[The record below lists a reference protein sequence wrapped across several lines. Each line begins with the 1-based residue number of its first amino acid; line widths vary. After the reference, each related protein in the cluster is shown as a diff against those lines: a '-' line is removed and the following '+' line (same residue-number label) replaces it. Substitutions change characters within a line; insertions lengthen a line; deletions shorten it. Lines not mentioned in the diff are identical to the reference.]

1 VLFFLLYPLKDL
13 WFGFNVFKYL
23 TFRAGMATVT
33 SFVLCIWLGPIII
46 EWLRSLKM
54 GQYVRKEHV
63 EKLDG
68 FLKTKQG
75 TPTMGGVIIILS
87 VCVSAIL
94 WCRLDNS
101 LVLLLLFGMLWLG
114 MIGFMDDM
122 MKIRNKSAKGI
133 RSMTK
138 IVGQTVVALIIG
150 VYVVCDK
157 HIGTELYLPFVKNS
171 VANLG
176 LLYIV
181 FAWLVIVGASNAVN
195 LTDGLDGLAIGC
207 MVFVSLTYALIS
219 YIVGN
224 AFVSGYLNVFYL
236 AGAGELTPFCGAM
249 VGAGLGFLWFNSHPA
264 SVFMGD
270 TGSLS
275 LGGTIAI
282 ISVFLKKEFLLLL
295 VGGIFALESLSVI
308 LQVASF
314 RLRGKRIFLMSPIH
328 HHFQL
333 KGWPESK
340 ITIRFW
346 IISAILALLALTAIK
361 AQ

>member
-1 VLFFLLYPLKDL
+1 MLFFLLYPLRDL

-23 TFRAGMATVT
+23 TFRASMATVT
-33 SFVLCIWLGPIII
+33 SFVLCIWLGPIMI
-46 EWLRSLKM
+46 EWLKTLKL
-54 GQYVRKEHV
+54 GQYVRNQHV
-63 EKLDG
+63 EKLDD
-68 FLKTKQG
+68 FLTTKKG
-75 TPTMGGVIIILS
+75 TPTMGGAIIIFS

-94 WCRLDNS
+94 WCRLDNA

-114 MIGFMDDM
+114 MIGFMDDLT
-122 MKIRNKSAKGI
+122 KIRNKSAKGI

-150 VYVVCDK
+150 LYVVSDK
-157 HIGTELYLPFVKNS
+157 HMGTELYLPFIKNS

-176 LLYIV
+176 ILYIV

-207 MVFVSLTYALIS
+207 MIFVSLTYALMS
-219 YIVGN
+219 YIAGN
-224 AFVSGYLNVFYL
+224 AVVSGYLNVFYL
-236 AGAGELTPFCGAM
+236 PGAGELTPFCGAM

-295 VGGIFALESLSVI
+295 VGGIFVVESLSVI

-314 RLRGKRIFLMSPIH
+314 KLRGKRIFLMAPIH

-346 IISAILALLALTAIK
+346 IISAILALLALAAIK